1 MNNNCY
7 LKYAGM
13 LGLPLAMLTLGI
25 STATAQTQ
33 GKFDRKLLL
42 EQQIELPSNTVNAK
56 TIKVTIPAGF
66 KTPDHTH
73 DGPGPRYVIKGKLK
87 VIEGD
92 KTGVYST
99 GDVFWESGD
108 VMSVE
113 NVGKSSAELIIFEL
127 AQPKQPEKK

>member
-1 MNNNCY
+1 MTNNCY
-7 LKYAGM
+7 FKYASM
-13 LGLPLAMLTLGI
+13 FGLPLAMLTLGI

-33 GKFDRKLLL
+33 DKFDRKLLL

-56 TIKVTIPAGF
+56 TIKVTLPAGF

-73 DGPGPRYVIKGKLK
+73 DGPGPRYVVRGKLK

-92 KTGVYST
+92 KTGVYSA

-113 NVGKSSAELIIFEL
+113 NVGKGTAELIIFEL

>member
-13 LGLPLAMLTLGI
+13 FGFPLAMLTLGI
-25 STATAQTQ
+25 STATAQTH

-42 EQQIELPSNTVNAK
+42 EQQIELPSNTVHAK
-56 TIKVTIPAGF
+56 TIKVTIPTGF

-73 DGPGPRYVIKGKLK
+73 DGPGPRYVVKGKLK

-113 NVGKSSAELIIFEL
+113 NVGKGPAELIIFEL

>member
-7 LKYAGM
+7 LKYA
-13 LGLPLAMLTLGI
+13 GLPLAMLTLGI

-73 DGPGPRYVIKGKLK
+73 DGPGPRYVVKGKLK

-92 KTGVYST
+92 KTGVYSA